1 MLDLHRIREGS
12 TMIKTSE
19 VISMIRDEKE
29 RYSINGSLDAQ
40 EVCRGIGV
48 DINVLVFVL
57 VYIIVM
63 DKRKIAGQED
73 RIEHL
78 ECENKVLENCLA
90 ETCRGDGRL
99 KQIVK
104 VSGGMPIAKRKK
116 KDLSYLRLAIRLG
129 ATDKEL
135 MKDIGI
141 SRTTLWR
148 WKKEMNERLKSGNGR
163 GVL

>member
-1 MLDLHRIREGS
+1 
-12 TMIKTSE
+12 
-19 VISMIRDEKE
+19 
-29 RYSINGSLDAQ
+29 
-40 EVCRGIGV
+40 
-48 DINVLVFVL
+48 
-57 VYIIVM
+57 
-63 DKRKIAGQED
+63 
-73 RIEHL
+73 
-78 ECENKVLENCLA
+78 
-90 ETCRGDGRL
+90 
-99 KQIVK
+99 
-104 VSGGMPIAKRKK
+104 MPIAKRKK